1 MEEAAKVIGG
11 VAGEL
16 VFFMRSF
23 LLGFLMRLGYEPIIF
38 FRRVFRQPKLLLDVQ
53 DVLFWTFG
61 SFLMFGLLFRENNGT
76 PRLFS
81 LIGIAAGMALYQLGP
96 AKLTGS
102 LFCKIRKKRLK
113 MQRRCHAWR
122 KKRLERRKMEKKRL
136 KKTQKESMIKRINIA
151 AIREVRILTGKM
163 AARRRANRK
172 WIALALVTV
181 VLLSVMTWIGG
192 NSLAEQNAQNLAQQ
206 QLLEEKI
213 AEEKARSKEL
223 DEYSEYMKTDEF
235 AEWYA
240 KEKLGLIHKNEIIF
254 KGE

>member
-1 MEEAAKVIGG
+1 
-11 VAGEL
+11 
-16 VFFMRSF
+16 
-23 LLGFLMRLGYEPIIF
+23 
-38 FRRVFRQPKLLLDVQ
+38 
-53 DVLFWTFG
+53 
-61 SFLMFGLLFRENNGT
+61 
-76 PRLFS
+76 
-81 LIGIAAGMALYQLGP
+81 MA
-96 AKLTGS
+96 
-102 LFCKIRKKRLK
+102 
-113 MQRRCHAWR
+113 
-122 KKRLERRKMEKKRL
+122 
-136 KKTQKESMIKRINIA
+136 KKTSGEAKNGKKEVEKGTKRKYDKKKRINIA

-213 AEEKARSKEL
+213 AEEEARSKEL

>member
-113 MQRRCHAWR
+113 MQRRC
-122 KKRLERRKMEKKRL
+122 
-136 KKTQKESMIKRINIA
+136 KE
-151 AIREVRILTGKM
+151 
-163 AARRRANRK
+163 
-172 WIALALVTV
+172 
-181 VLLSVMTWIGG
+181 
-192 NSLAEQNAQNLAQQ
+192 
-206 QLLEEKI
+206 
-213 AEEKARSKEL
+213 
-223 DEYSEYMKTDEF
+223 
-235 AEWYA
+235 
-240 KEKLGLIHKNEIIF
+240 
-254 KGE
+254 

>member
-23 LLGFLMRLGYEPIIF
+23 MLGFLMRLGYEQIIF

-136 KKTQKESMIKRINIA
+136 KKTQKESMIKREDKHSRNKRGENIDRKDGSPKESQSQMDRTGTCDSSTAKRDDLDWWKQFGRAKRPESGTA
-151 AIREVRILTGKM
+151 AAPRGKDC
-163 AARRRANRK
+163 RGK
-172 WIALALVTV
+172 
-181 VLLSVMTWIGG
+181 G
-192 NSLAEQNAQNLAQQ
+192 
-206 QLLEEKI
+206 
-213 AEEKARSKEL
+213 
-223 DEYSEYMKTDEF
+223 
-235 AEWYA
+235 A
-240 KEKLGLIHKNEIIF
+240 KQRTR
-254 KGE
+254 

>member
-23 LLGFLMRLGYEPIIF
+23 LLGFLMRLIF

-96 AKLTGS
+96 AQLTGS
-102 LFCKIRKKRLK
+102 LFCKVRKKRLK
-113 MQRRCHAWR
+113 MQRSCRAWR

-136 KKTQKESMIKRINIA
+136 KKTQKESMIKEEDKHSRNKRGENIDRKDGSPKESQSQMDRTGACDSSTVKRDDMDWWKQFGRAKCPESGTA
-151 AIREVRILTGKM
+151 AAPRGKDC
-163 AARRRANRK
+163 RGK
-172 WIALALVTV
+172 
-181 VLLSVMTWIGG
+181 G
-192 NSLAEQNAQNLAQQ
+192 
-206 QLLEEKI
+206 
-213 AEEKARSKEL
+213 
-223 DEYSEYMKTDEF
+223 
-235 AEWYA
+235 A
-240 KEKLGLIHKNEIIF
+240 KQRTR
-254 KGE
+254 

>member
-136 KKTQKESMIKRINIA
+136 KKTQKESMIKEKDKHSRNKRGENID
-151 AIREVRILTGKM
+151 
-163 AARRRANRK
+163 RK
-172 WIALALVTV
+172 DG
-181 VLLSVMTWIGG
+181 SP
-192 NSLAEQNAQNLAQQ
+192 
-206 QLLEEKI
+206 
-213 AEEKARSKEL
+213 KE
-223 DEYSEYMKTDEF
+223 SQ
-235 AEWYA
+235 
-240 KEKLGLIHKNEIIF
+240 
-254 KGE
+254 

>member
-122 KKRLERRKMEKKRL
+122 KK
-136 KKTQKESMIKRINIA
+136 ESMIKGEDKHSRNKRGENIDRKDGSPKESQSQMDRTGACDSSTVKRDDMDWWKQFGRAKCPESGTA
-151 AIREVRILTGKM
+151 AAPRGKNC
-163 AARRRANRK
+163 RGR
-172 WIALALVTV
+172 
-181 VLLSVMTWIGG
+181 G
-192 NSLAEQNAQNLAQQ
+192 
-206 QLLEEKI
+206 
-213 AEEKARSKEL
+213 
-223 DEYSEYMKTDEF
+223 
-235 AEWYA
+235 A
-240 KEKLGLIHKNEIIF
+240 KQRTR
-254 KGE
+254 

>member
-1 MEEAAKVIGG
+1 M
-11 VAGEL
+11 
-16 VFFMRSF
+16 
-23 LLGFLMRLGYEPIIF
+23 
-38 FRRVFRQPKLLLDVQ
+38 
-53 DVLFWTFG
+53 
-61 SFLMFGLLFRENNGT
+61 
-76 PRLFS
+76 
-81 LIGIAAGMALYQLGP
+81 
-96 AKLTGS
+96 
-102 LFCKIRKKRLK
+102 
-113 MQRRCHAWR
+113 
-122 KKRLERRKMEKKRL
+122 
-136 KKTQKESMIKRINIA
+136 
-151 AIREVRILTGKM
+151 TGKM

-181 VLLSVMTWIGG
+181 VLLSVIKWIGG

-213 AEEKARSKEL
+213 AEEEARSKEL

>member
-113 MQRRCHAWR
+113 MQRSCRAWR

-136 KKTQKESMIKRINIA
+136 KKTFYKK
-151 AIREVRILTGKM
+151 
-163 AARRRANRK
+163 
-172 WIALALVTV
+172 
-181 VLLSVMTWIGG
+181 
-192 NSLAEQNAQNLAQQ
+192 
-206 QLLEEKI
+206 
-213 AEEKARSKEL
+213 
-223 DEYSEYMKTDEF
+223 
-235 AEWYA
+235 
-240 KEKLGLIHKNEIIF
+240 H
-254 KGE
+254 